1 MQNRPDQAAL
11 LAAVA
16 RFLER
21 EIKPLVKDPSLSFRV
36 LIAANLC
43 QLVSAEMALE
53 EPATL
58 AELDRLAALLS
69 DVAPDGL
76 PGGELDLAAARGSRD
91 GRRLAIERLNDALC
105 ARIRSGALHVEPGS
119 PAWDHVTTTLRGE
132 LFTSSPRFDTSL
144 DIE

>member
-11 LAAVA
+11 LEAVA

-58 AELDRLAALLS
+58 AELDRLAALLP
-69 DVAPDGL
+69 DVSP
-76 PGGELDLAAARGSRD
+76 EVDLAAARGSRD
-91 GRRLAIERLNDALC
+91 GRRRAIERLSGALC
-105 ARIRSGALHVEPGS
+105 ARIRSGALQVEPGS
-119 PAWDHVTTTLRGE
+119 PAWDHVVTTLRGE

>member
-11 LAAVA
+11 LEAVA

-21 EIKPLVKDPSLSFRV
+21 DIKPLVKDPSLSFRV
-36 LIAANLC
+36 LIASNLC

-69 DVAPDGL
+69 DGAP
-76 PGGELDLAAARGSRD
+76 EVEVDLASARGSRD
-91 GRRLAIERLNDALC
+91 GRRRAIERLNSALC
-105 ARIRSGALHVEPGS
+105 ARIRSGALRVEPGS
-119 PAWDHVTTTLRGE
+119 PAWDHVVTTLRGE